1 MKIQRDTLHTSIFL
15 GLVLVGTGCPLDP
28 KTVGEESGANDGDG
42 DGESEGH
49 SASASADDDDGDDD
63 DDDDD
68 GSTGSDGSD
77 DDGSDDDDDGG
88 SDDGAWDDCE
98 GKVCGTYC
106 YPCDPEDPECGLPG
120 TMTVC
125 TPEGTCE
132 AWGEWDVDPCP
143 GSGVESGVET
153 TLTNIGGCAD
163 MFVYATDSDVT
174 VALRLYVQGIVL
186 EAITSG
192 APVVREYAADDP
204 ELLLELTT
212 GTNLLE
218 LTCNDAIENR
228 PVIDELWRPREWEGS
243 GPGTVSI
250 TVALVATEQGSVPL
264 ADITLT
270 GVNFGRVDF
279 DGLDPDIVVEELVI
293 EDVNVNFIPG

>member
-1 MKIQRDTLHTSIFL
+1 MKIQRDTLPTSIL
-15 GLVLVGTGCPLDP
+15 LALALVGPGCPLNP
-28 KTVGEESGANDGDG
+28 KTVGEESGANDGEG
-42 DGESEGH
+42 DGEGEDDSG
-49 SASASADDDDGDDD
+49 SADDDDDDGDDD
-63 DDDDD
+63 GPTVSGGSGSSDGSEDD
-68 GSTGSDGSD
+68 GSV
-77 DDGSDDDDDGG
+77 DDGN
-88 SDDGAWDDCE
+88 DDGAWDDCE
-98 GKVCGTYC
+98 GEVCGTYC
-106 YPCDPEDPECGLPG
+106 YPCDPEDPECALPG

-192 APVVREYAADDP
+192 PVVREYAADDP

-250 TVALVATEQGSVPL
+250 TVELVATEEGSVPL